1 MKNLIIFIV
10 GIVLAG
16 CSDNNENAFK
26 FNGRLEVDIIKV
38 AAKTNGEIDSLFADE
53 GDRVIANQDLAVIEK
68 DRLHIQEQQQTAQ
81 LGELEANVRS
91 MQAQVKQLNAQLK
104 LNEDLIIK
112 TKDLVSNGAAT
123 TQKLDE
129 LTTQNE
135 VLKSQIESV
144 KASIDAMS
152 DKRAQ
157 INAAINLTK
166 LNLNDSRIVAPVNG
180 IILNRY
186 RNLKELVGPGS
197 VMFDVADLDEM
208 DATIYVPLADLNRVK
223 LGQSVSVQVD
233 GISEDLNGTVKWISS
248 EAEFTPKTILTDETR
263 TSLVYAVKIR
273 IDNKDGRLK
282 IGMPVDV
289 IIGQDS

>member
-112 TKDLVSNGAAT
+112 VFTI
-123 TQKLDE
+123 
-129 LTTQNE
+129 
-135 VLKSQIESV
+135 IEH
-144 KASIDAMS
+144 
-152 DKRAQ
+152 
-157 INAAINLTK
+157 L
-166 LNLNDSRIVAPVNG
+166 
-180 IILNRY
+180 
-186 RNLKELVGPGS
+186 
-197 VMFDVADLDEM
+197 
-208 DATIYVPLADLNRVK
+208 
-223 LGQSVSVQVD
+223 
-233 GISEDLNGTVKWISS
+233 
-248 EAEFTPKTILTDETR
+248 
-263 TSLVYAVKIR
+263 
-273 IDNKDGRLK
+273 
-282 IGMPVDV
+282 
-289 IIGQDS
+289 

>member
-197 VMFDVADLDEM
+197 VMFDVAD
-208 DATIYVPLADLNRVK
+208 
-223 LGQSVSVQVD
+223 
-233 GISEDLNGTVKWISS
+233 
-248 EAEFTPKTILTDETR
+248 
-263 TSLVYAVKIR
+263 
-273 IDNKDGRLK
+273 
-282 IGMPVDV
+282 
-289 IIGQDS
+289 